1 MLRAS
6 GFSVQDRPPSVRHTH
21 ATDVNGRI
29 TEPFD
34 KRCNPASAREDTRR
48 PAQIDWGK
56 PCVIIGLAP
65 RHERTMNKASCAILF
80 VDISGSTQMYEK
92 LGDEVAKKAID
103 KCLAQISDIVVTQ
116 NGSVIKSIGDE
127 LMCRFD
133 SADAA
138 IKAAEACQI
147 EVGALTFTG
156 LARISIRAGVHFGQV
171 IEDENDIFGDAVNVA
186 ARMTGISRA
195 GQILTTEDTVNALS
209 ADLGVDVRQ
218 IDLAQVKGKADKIP
232 VYEVL
237 WEKHD
242 RVTRISNDLLARTQE
257 SEMNLTLTHG
267 IASLEMSN
275 QQKTAKIGRSE
286 DCDFIVD
293 TALASRVHAIIEL
306 RRGKFIITD
315 QGTNGTYVGTNSG
328 QEIYLRREEFIL
340 HGKGKISLGKPF
352 RECGEA
358 ELIYFECH

>member
-1 MLRAS
+1 M
-6 GFSVQDRPPSVRHTH
+6 
-21 ATDVNGRI
+21 
-29 TEPFD
+29 
-34 KRCNPASAREDTRR
+34 
-48 PAQIDWGK
+48 
-56 PCVIIGLAP
+56 
-65 RHERTMNKASCAILF
+65 F

-103 KCLAQISDIVVTQ
+103 KCLAQLSDIVVAH
-116 NGSVIKSIGDE
+116 NGYVIKSIGDE

-138 IKAAEACQI
+138 IKAAVACQVEI
-147 EVGALTFTG
+147 GALTFTG
-156 LARISIRAGVHFGQV
+156 LSRISIRAAVHIGQV
-171 IEDENDIFGDAVNVA
+171 IEDDNDIFGDAVNVA

-195 GQILTTEDTVNALS
+195 GQILTTEDTVKALS
-209 ADLGVDVRQ
+209 ENLGVDVRQ
-218 IDLAQVKGKADKIP
+218 IDLAQVKGKEDKIP

-242 RVTRISNDLLARTQE
+242 RVTRISNDLLARMQE
-257 SEMNLTLTHG
+257 SDMNLKLIHDMD
-267 IASLEMSN
+267 SFKMSN
-275 QQKTAKIGRSE
+275 RQKTAKIGRSE

-293 TALASRVHAIIEL
+293 TVLASRVHAIIEL

-340 HGKGKISLGKPF
+340 HGKGKISLGQPF
-352 RECGEA
+352 CECDEA
-358 ELIYFECH
+358 ELIYYECH

>member
-1 MLRAS
+1 M
-6 GFSVQDRPPSVRHTH
+6 
-21 ATDVNGRI
+21 
-29 TEPFD
+29 
-34 KRCNPASAREDTRR
+34 
-48 PAQIDWGK
+48 
-56 PCVIIGLAP
+56 
-65 RHERTMNKASCAILF
+65 F

-103 KCLAQISDIVVTQ
+103 KCLAQLSDIVVAH
-116 NGSVIKSIGDE
+116 NGYVIKSIGDE

-138 IKAAEACQI
+138 INAAVACQVEI
-147 EVGALTFTG
+147 GALTFTG
-156 LARISIRAGVHFGQV
+156 LSRISIRAAVHIGQV
-171 IEDENDIFGDAVNVA
+171 IEDDNDIFGDAVNVA

-195 GQILTTEDTVNALS
+195 GQILTTEDTVKALS
-209 ADLGVDVRQ
+209 ENLGVDVRQ
-218 IDLAQVKGKADKIP
+218 IDLAQVKGKEDKIP

-242 RVTRISNDLLARTQE
+242 RVTRISNDLLARMQE
-257 SEMNLTLTHG
+257 SDMNLKLIHDMD
-267 IASLEMSN
+267 SFMMSN
-275 QQKTAKIGRSE
+275 RQKTAKIGRSE

-293 TALASRVHAIIEL
+293 TVLASRVHAIIEL

-340 HGKGKISLGKPF
+340 HGKGKISLGQPF
-352 RECGEA
+352 RECDEA
-358 ELIYFECH
+358 ELIYYECH

>member
-1 MLRAS
+1 M
-6 GFSVQDRPPSVRHTH
+6 
-21 ATDVNGRI
+21 
-29 TEPFD
+29 
-34 KRCNPASAREDTRR
+34 
-48 PAQIDWGK
+48 
-56 PCVIIGLAP
+56 
-65 RHERTMNKASCAILF
+65 F

-92 LGDEVAKKAID
+92 LGDEVAKQAID
-103 KCLAQISDIVVTQ
+103 KCLAQISDIVVAQ

-138 IKAAEACQI
+138 ISAAVECQV
-147 EVGALTFTG
+147 EVATLTFTG
-156 LARISIRAGVHFGQV
+156 LARISIRAAVHFGQV

-195 GQILTTEDTVNALS
+195 GQILTTEDTVDALS
-209 ADLGVDVRQ
+209 ENLGTGVRQ
-218 IDLAQVKGKADKIP
+218 IDLAHVKGKEDKIP

-237 WEKHD
+237 WERHD
-242 RVTRISNDLLARTQE
+242 RITRISNDLLARMQE
-257 SEMNLTLTHG
+257 SDINLKLTHG
-267 IASLEMSN
+267 ADTFEMNN
-275 QQKTAKIGRSE
+275 QQKTIKIGRGE

-293 TALASRVHAIIEL
+293 TALASRVHVIVEV

-328 QEIYLRREEFIL
+328 QEVYLRREEFIL
-340 HGKGKISLGKPF
+340 HGNGKISLGQPLQ
-352 RECGEA
+352 ECDAA

>member
-1 MLRAS
+1 M
-6 GFSVQDRPPSVRHTH
+6 
-21 ATDVNGRI
+21 
-29 TEPFD
+29 
-34 KRCNPASAREDTRR
+34 
-48 PAQIDWGK
+48 
-56 PCVIIGLAP
+56 
-65 RHERTMNKASCAILF
+65 F

-92 LGDEVAKKAID
+92 LGDEVAKIAID
-103 KCLAQISDIVVTQ
+103 KCLALLSDIVVAQ

-138 IKAAEACQI
+138 IKAAETCQV
-147 EVGALTFTG
+147 EVGTLTFIG
-156 LARISIRAGVHFGQV
+156 LSRISIRAAVHFGQV
-171 IEDENDIFGDAVNVA
+171 IEDENDIFGDAVNLA

-195 GQILTTEDTVNALS
+195 GQILTTEDTVKALS
-209 ADLGVDVRQ
+209 ENLGVDVRQ
-218 IDLAQVKGKADKIP
+218 IDLAQVKGKEEKIP

-242 RVTRISNDLLARTQE
+242 RVTRISNDLLARMRE
-257 SEMNLTLTHG
+257 SDINLTLTHG
-267 IASLEMSN
+267 MDSFEMSN
-275 QQKTAKIGRSE
+275 QQKIAKIGRSE

-293 TALASRVHAIIEL
+293 TTLASRVHATIEL

-340 HGKGKISLGKPF
+340 HGKGKFSLGQPF
-352 RECGEA
+352 LECDDA